1 MNKLPMPR
9 KMSILVALSFSFF
22 FYQAQGQMAP
32 DFMVTDSDGNAHQLY
47 ADYLNNGK
55 TVMVKIFFTSCPPCI
70 ELAPFMEDFY
80 QEWGAGEN
88 DVEFFELSDK
98 SFDVDTRIIN
108 YKTTYG
114 MTFPGVGSEGG
125 SLEAVAPYKSGQ
137 FGNFTGTPTFVV
149 IAPDGNVQFDIFGN
163 GISGQFDALDAA
175 LLATGAM
182 KPDTMVIDTMTIDTM
197 TIDTMTVD
205 TTTTTPVTLAGQIS
219 FGSGQQAIP
228 NVIVEV
234 LATIDPNGEVLFSDT
249 SDMSGNISLSFFEDS
264 VATDAVIRARKKDS
278 AGNGL
283 TGIDLVRIQ
292 RHLLN
297 IEPFTEGLQ
306 YLLSDANQTGT
317 ISALDLVE
325 IQKIILGIK
334 PDFDDGVSWF
344 FLPVNETIPLNG
356 NQVPTDFKAYIQL
369 SEVLDETT
377 PLQFKAYKKGDLNGS
392 ANPNG

>member
-1 MNKLPMPR
+1 
-9 KMSILVALSFSFF
+9 
-22 FYQAQGQMAP
+22 MAP

-70 ELAPFMEDFY
+70 QLAPFMEDFY

-98 SFDVDTRIIN
+98 SFDVDSRIIN
-108 YKTTYG
+108 YKTAYG

-149 IAPDGNVQFDIFGN
+149 IAPDGSVEFDVFGN

-205 TTTTTPVTLAGQIS
+205 TSTTTPVTLTGQIT
-219 FGSGQQAIP
+219 FEAGTQVIP

-234 LATIDPNGEVLFSDT
+234 YATSDPESDLLFSDT

-264 VATDAVIRARKKDS
+264 VSTDAVIRARKEGP

-297 IEPFTEGLQ
+297 IEPFTEGIQ
-306 YLLSDANQTGT
+306 YLLSDANNTGT

-325 IQKIILGIK
+325 FQKIILGIK
-334 PDFDDGVSWF
+334 TDFNDGVSWYVF
-344 FLPVNETIPLNG
+344 PTSEIIPLNG
-356 NQVPTDFKAYIQL
+356 NQVPTNFTDYINL
-369 SEVLDETT
+369 TEVLDATT
-377 PLQFKAYKKGDLNGS
+377 PLQFSAYKRGDLNGS